1 MDKNVEFVVNNLEHS
16 PSTLFKW
23 LNRNYMK
30 VNISKSNLLI
40 SGNVR
45 ATAKIDNSYIKS
57 EK

>member
-16 PSTLFKW
+16 PSILFKW
-23 LNRNYMK
+23 LNPNYMK

-40 SGNVR
+40 SGSVR
-45 ATAKIDNSYIKS
+45 ATAKIDKNYIKS

>member
-16 PSTLFKW
+16 PSILFKW

-45 ATAKIDNSYIKS
+45 ATAKIDNSYIKY